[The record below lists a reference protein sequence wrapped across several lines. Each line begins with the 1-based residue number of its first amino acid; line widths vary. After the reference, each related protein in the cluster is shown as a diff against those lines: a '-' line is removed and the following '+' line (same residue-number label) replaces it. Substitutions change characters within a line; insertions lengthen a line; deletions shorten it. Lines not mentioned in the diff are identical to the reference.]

1 MNCYGYCYYSQEDSY
16 VEVICCKNYGCYY
29 GYPKEG
35 YSFDFKSYGD
45 SLFREIGVDI
55 WTQIFVP

>member
-1 MNCYGYCYYSQEDSY
+1 MC
-16 VEVICCKNYGCYY
+16 VICGKKEGERY
-29 GYPKEG
+29 GYPQKG

-55 WTQIFVP
+55 WSKIFVV